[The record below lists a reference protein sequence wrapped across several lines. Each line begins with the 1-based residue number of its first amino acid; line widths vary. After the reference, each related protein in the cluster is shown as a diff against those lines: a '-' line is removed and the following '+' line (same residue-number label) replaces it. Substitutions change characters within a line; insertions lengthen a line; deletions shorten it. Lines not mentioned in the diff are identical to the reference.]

1 MLRKKMIVILG
12 LMLTVSATDLIVCDN
27 NLPIRNSVVLA
38 QAPNDGSYT
47 RTSSSVKVY
56 TESGHKKGTFP
67 IYLHKGKRYIDFDDK
82 WICIQGKRRFF
93 YRGNW
98 YIIK

>member
-1 MLRKKMIVILG
+1 MLRKKMIVTLG
-12 LMLTVSATDLIVCDN
+12 LMLTASATDLIVCDN
-27 NLPIRNSVVLA
+27 NLLIRNSAVLA
-38 QAPNDGSYT
+38 QTPNDGSYT

>member
-1 MLRKKMIVILG
+1 MLRKKMIVTLG
-12 LMLTVSATDLIVCDN
+12 LMLTASATDLIVCDN
-27 NLPIRNSVVLA
+27 NLLIRDSVVLA

-47 RTSSSVKVY
+47 RTSSSIKVY

-98 YIIK
+98 YVIK

>member
-1 MLRKKMIVILG
+1 MLRKKMIVTLG
-12 LMLTVSATDLIVCDN
+12 LMLTASATDLIVCDN
-27 NLPIRNSVVLA
+27 NLLIRNSAVLA

-82 WICIQGKRRFF
+82 WIYIQGKRRFF

>member
-1 MLRKKMIVILG
+1 MLRKKMIVTLG
-12 LMLTVSATDLIVCDN
+12 LMLTASATNLIVCDN

-38 QAPNDGSYT
+38 QAPNDGSYI

-67 IYLHKGKRYIDFDDK
+67 IFLHKGKRYIVFDDK

-98 YIIK
+98 YVIK

>member
-1 MLRKKMIVILG
+1 MLRKKMIVTLG
-12 LMLTVSATDLIVCDN
+12 LMLTAFATDLIVCDN
-27 NLPIRNSVVLA
+27 NLLIRNSAVLA

-93 YRGNW
+93 YKGNW
-98 YIIK
+98 YVIK

>member
-1 MLRKKMIVILG
+1 MIVTLG
-12 LMLTVSATDLIVCDN
+12 LMLTAFATDLIVCDN
-27 NLPIRNSVVLA
+27 NLLIRNSAVLA

-93 YRGNW
+93 YKGNW
-98 YIIK
+98 YVIK